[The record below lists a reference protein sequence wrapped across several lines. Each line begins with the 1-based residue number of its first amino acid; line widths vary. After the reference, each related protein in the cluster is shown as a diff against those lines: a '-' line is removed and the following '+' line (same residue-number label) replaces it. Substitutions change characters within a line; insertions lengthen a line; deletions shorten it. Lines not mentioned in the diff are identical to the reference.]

1 MNYKINKQAI
11 EKWNKENHEDD
22 HFTYEQ
28 CVEIVDGQIEN
39 SLEKFKGRI
48 QDEFKRFEED
58 RNWEYG
64 VGIDLPEEIFDESVL
79 NDLVLNRYHKEEELD
94 VLKNCIKCVE
104 KIYEEETN

>member
-1 MNYKINKQAI
+1 MTYNINKQAI

-28 CVEIVDGQIEN
+28 CVEIIDGQVWN
-39 SLEKFKGRI
+39 SLESLQGTI
-48 QDEFKRFEED
+48 QRAFERF
-58 RNWEYG
+58 RNSPNWELG
-64 VGIDLPEEIFDESVL
+64 VGLDLPEEFFDQSEL

-104 KIYEEETN
+104 KIYDEEEK

>member
-1 MNYKINKQAI
+1 MTYNINKQAI

-28 CVEIVDGQIEN
+28 CVEIIDGQVWN
-39 SLEKFKGRI
+39 SLDSLKGSI
-48 QDEFKRFEED
+48 QDVFKRFEENY
-58 RNWEYG
+58 NWECG
-64 VGIDLPEEIFDESVL
+64 VDLDLPEEFFDQSEL

-104 KIYEEETN
+104 KIYDEEEK

>member
-1 MNYKINKQAI
+1 MTYNINKQAI

-28 CVEIVDGQIEN
+28 CVEIIDGQVWN
-39 SLEKFKGRI
+39 SLESLQATIQHKF
-48 QDEFKRFEED
+48 ERF
-58 RNWEYG
+58 RNASNWELG
-64 VGIDLPEEIFDESVL
+64 VGLDLPEEFFDQSEL

-104 KIYEEETN
+104 KIYDEEEK